1 MKFASYTQLLS
12 FLLLLSFSLS
22 AQPPGKQ
29 DSSSSAFSRLG
40 THISGFGDFLAE
52 NKKVLYKRLL
62 LPESELSAY
71 LEQSLTNLPEESKL
85 HLTAETHYALTF
97 IPASIFEEL
106 REINPATPANT
117 YRLSGTRACH
127 SLKDGRYVFELYNG
141 DALIVESLQAVKALQ
156 KLQLVRGAA
165 GTTHWKMPLSE
176 VQTANFLKEGPELF
190 EEAEIDSGQIYM
202 LTTDELLF
210 VPAKGQPGI
219 LFSDKISLLT
229 HLNMLNFY
237 ESEASKYLSNQL
249 VDGSILPGLEK
260 RLIFL
265 SEPQLRQV
273 YLRHEAKDKKA
284 YNDSLRQVIAL
295 EGGGFLLW
303 HTKYNYARYFLNE
316 DELKGYL
323 SANNYIGQPELL
335 MGAVIRQFGDS
346 LVNHPFSLVRHLF
359 DNGLIEREKLDYS
372 LKSLDELSVALSW
385 QRDNIYTAGTALGVL
400 AYTGEV
406 MRKAKKGKWE
416 LVRDKNSGLLLP
428 KIRAGQDQSDD
439 VMELVLKYWPID

>member
-1 MKFASYTQLLS
+1 
-12 FLLLLSFSLS
+12 
-22 AQPPGKQ
+22 
-29 DSSSSAFSRLG
+29 
-40 THISGFGDFLAE
+40 
-52 NKKVLYKRLL
+52 
-62 LPESELSAY
+62 
-71 LEQSLTNLPEESKL
+71 
-85 HLTAETHYALTF
+85 
-97 IPASIFEEL
+97 
-106 REINPATPANT
+106 
-117 YRLSGTRACH
+117 
-127 SLKDGRYVFELYNG
+127 
-141 DALIVESLQAVKALQ
+141 
-156 KLQLVRGAA
+156 
-165 GTTHWKMPLSE
+165 
-176 VQTANFLKEGPELF
+176 LKEGPELF

-249 VDGSILPGLEK
+249 VDGFILPGLEK
-260 RLIFL
+260 RLLFL

-284 YNDSLRQVIAL
+284 YNDSLRQVIGL

-323 SANNYIGQPELL
+323 AANNYVGQPELL
-335 MGAVIRQFGDS
+335 MGAVIRQYGDS
-346 LVNHPFSLVRHLF
+346 LVSYPGSLVMKLYNNR
-359 DNGLIEREKLDYS
+359 LIEKEKLDYS
-372 LKSLDELSVALSW
+372 LRSLDELSVALSW
-385 QRDNIYTAGTALGVL
+385 QRDKIYTAETALGML

-406 MRKAKKGKWE
+406 LRKAKKGKWE

-439 VMELVLKYWPID
+439 VMELALKYWPID